1 MDLDDLRN
9 LNDDDSSS
17 GRMSFDD
24 IGDDD
29 EFEGMAIDEEGNA
42 VARTPSGPFLGMNAR
57 ERMFLSIMLFG
68 NILVLGIGFLLATKR
83 IG

>member
-9 LNDDDSSS
+9 LDDESSS

-24 IGDDD
+24 IAADDD
-29 EFEGMAIDEEGNA
+29 FEGMAIDEEGEA
-42 VARTPSGPFLGMNAR
+42 AASGPFLGMTAQ

-68 NILVLGIGFLLATKR
+68 NIVVLGIAMLLATGR